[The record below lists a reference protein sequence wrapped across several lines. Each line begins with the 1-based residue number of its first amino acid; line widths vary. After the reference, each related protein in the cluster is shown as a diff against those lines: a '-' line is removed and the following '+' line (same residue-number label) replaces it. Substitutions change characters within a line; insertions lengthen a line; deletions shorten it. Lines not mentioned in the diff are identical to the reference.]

1 MLSGN
6 RPPDRFK
13 FVRQNCYR
21 LETAFGCHPAASN
34 RIHVETKGADSPMMN
49 AWLALL
55 IAGLMEMTWPLGL
68 KYSDGFTKLWPTLG
82 TAAAIVLS
90 FVLLGQAIRQIPFGT
105 AYAIWT
111 GIGAA
116 GAMLVGVILFE
127 ERADLVRVICL
138 MMIVIGCVG
147 LKFATAPH

>member
-13 FVRQNCYR
+13 FVRQNYYSV
-21 LETAFGCHPAASN
+21 ETALACHRTESN
-34 RIHVETKGADSPMMN
+34 RVHYAENRTDSPMTN

-55 IAGLMEMTWPLGL
+55 IAGLMELTWPLGL

-90 FVLLGQAIRQIPFGT
+90 FVLLEQAIRQIPFGT

-116 GAMLVGVILFE
+116 GAMLIGMILSE

-147 LKFATAPH
+147 LKFATEPH